1 MQSTSYQTIELCR
14 VIGGDIIFE
23 LLITMTERLGII
35 VTIAFIVTRFRFF
48 RQMLNKDNL
57 NGKQR
62 VKAILF
68 FGVFGIIG
76 TYTGLTLNFDSLETS
91 RWVNTVGD
99 DEAIA
104 NSRVIGVVLAG
115 LFGGWPIGLGAGLV
129 AGIHRFTL
137 GGFTALSCGL
147 ATIVAGLLAGLFFK
161 INKHVKLLTA
171 FMIGAAAESI
181 QMIIIV
187 LMSKPFDKALS
198 LVEHIGIPMI
208 IANGLGSALFLL
220 IIKSVVNEEE
230 KAAALQAQKSLRIAR
245 KTLGYMRQGMN
256 EQSAT
261 AVCRILFEEV
271 KASAIAI
278 TNETKILA
286 HIGLGSDHHSPGRP
300 LQTEITR
307 QVIEGGDL
315 IVGGKRDI
323 HCQISNCPLQAVI
336 IGPLKQGN
344 KTVGTLKLY
353 FRNEKEINY
362 VDIEL
367 MSGLSM
373 LLSYQLE
380 VSQLDEAHKLAR
392 EAEIRA
398 LQAQINPHFLFN
410 ALNTVISL
418 TRIDQNK
425 ARKML
430 LSLSQYFRQNLA
442 GTTKEW
448 ITLSEEIQHVQSYAN
463 IEKMRFVDKLQIT
476 YSVDE
481 EVLSAMIPPLTLQPL
496 IENAIHHG
504 FKNKTENCLITIEV
518 KNESASHVRIVIKD
532 NGIGIDPEQ
541 LQKLGHEMIV
551 SKSGTGIALYNV
563 NKRLTM
569 SMGQNSAL
577 HIKSEQEKGT
587 EISFKIPK

>member
-1 MQSTSYQTIELCR
+1 
-14 VIGGDIIFE
+14 
-23 LLITMTERLGII
+23 MTERLGMI

-48 RQMLNKDNL
+48 RQMLNEDTL
-57 NGKQR
+57 NRKQQIN
-62 VKAILF
+62 AILF

-76 TYTGLTLNFDSLETS
+76 TYTGLTLSTDLLEIN
-91 RWVNTVGD
+91 RWVSTVGE

-115 LFGGWPIGLGAGLV
+115 LFGGWRIGLGAGLV
-129 AGIHRFTL
+129 AGLHRFSL
-137 GGFTALSCGL
+137 GGFTALSCGV
-147 ATIVAGLLAGLFFK
+147 ATIIAGLLAGLFYK
-161 INKHVKLLTA
+161 KNKHVKLSKAL
-171 FMIGAAAESI
+171 MIGALAESI
-181 QMIIIV
+181 QMLIILLV
-187 LMSKPFDKALS
+187 SKPFGQALS

-220 IIKSVVNEEE
+220 IIKSVLNEEE

-245 KTLGYMRQGMN
+245 KTLGHMRQGMN
-256 EQSAT
+256 EQSAA

-278 TNETKILA
+278 THETKILA
-286 HIGLGSDHHSPGRP
+286 HIGLGDDHHSPGRP
-300 LQTEITR
+300 LQTGITR
-307 QVIEGGDL
+307 QVIEGGEL
-315 IVGGKRDI
+315 IVVGKRDI
-323 HCQISNCPLQAVI
+323 HCQVPNCPLGAVI
-336 IGPLKQGN
+336 IGPLKKGN

-353 FRNEKEINY
+353 FRNEKEINN

-380 VSQLDEAHKLAR
+380 VSQLDEVHELAR

-410 ALNTVISL
+410 ALNTIVSL
-418 TRIDQNK
+418 TRVDQTK

-430 LSLSQYFRQNLA
+430 LSLSQFFRQNLA
-442 GTTKEW
+442 GTTAEW
-448 ITLSEEIQHVQSYAN
+448 TTLSEELQHLQSYAN
-463 IEKMRFVDKLQIT
+463 IEKMRFVDKLQIR
-476 YSVDE
+476 YEVDE
-481 EVLSAMIPPLTLQPL
+481 EALTAKIPPLTLQPL

-504 FKNKTENCLITIEV
+504 FKNKTENCLISIQI
-518 KNESASHVRIVIKD
+518 KNEVDTHIGIVIRD
-532 NGIGIDPEQ
+532 NGTGIDPEQ
-541 LQKLGHEMIV
+541 LQQLGLGVIE

-569 SMGQNSAL
+569 KLGEESAL
-577 HIKSEQEKGT
+577 HIQSEQGKGT
-587 EISFKIPK
+587 EISLKIPK